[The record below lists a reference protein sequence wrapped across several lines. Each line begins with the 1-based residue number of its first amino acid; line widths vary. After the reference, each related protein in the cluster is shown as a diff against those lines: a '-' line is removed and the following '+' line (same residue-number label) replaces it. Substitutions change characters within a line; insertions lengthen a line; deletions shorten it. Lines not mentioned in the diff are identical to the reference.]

1 MKIISL
7 IILSLVSIFAISC
20 ARGGSDSSSPAPA
33 GNDNGNK
40 TASELQ
46 AKFPNKA
53 GTVFGMW
60 TQDKTLKVYISENA
74 ARLEVNCQKKS
85 ISVDFA
91 IQVSGN
97 TIKTLESKKAGDSD
111 CSVEVKKDDI
121 MTFKVN
127 GDQLVLSAA
136 GEQDTVLTR
145 MQSAP
150 VTPQPTTQPNAPQQ
164 PSNPQPSNPQPGN
177 NNSGTSTFE
186 LYTGS
191 NCTGTMVVYTVKM
204 NCQAL
209 AQSPAIHSAKF
220 ASSCAELDS
229 AMSAEQV
236 CQVLN
241 QQVGNN

>member
-7 IILSLVSIFAISC
+7 IILSLVTIFAISC

-33 GNDNGNK
+33 GNDSGNK

-46 AKFPNKA
+46 AKFPNKS

-60 TQDKTLKVYISENA
+60 TQNKTLNVYISENTV
-74 ARLEVNCQKKS
+74 RLEVNCQKKS

-145 MQSAP
+145 MQNAP
-150 VTPQPTTQPNAPQQ
+150 EAQQPTTQPN
-164 PSNPQPSNPQPGN
+164 NPQPGN
-177 NNSGTSTFE
+177 NNSGTSKFE

-191 NCTGTMVVYTVKM
+191 NCTGTMVVYTAKM

-209 AQSPAIHSAKF
+209 AQSPAIRSAKF
-220 ASSCAELDS
+220 DNSCADLES

>member
-7 IILSLVSIFAISC
+7 IILNLVTAFTISC
-20 ARGGSDSSSPAPA
+20 SRGGADSSSPAPA

-46 AKFPNKA
+46 TKFPNKA

-60 TQDKTLKVYISENA
+60 TQNKTLNMYISENT
-74 ARLEVNCQKKS
+74 ARIESKCQNKTS
-85 ISVDFA
+85 AIDFA
-91 IQVSGN
+91 IQISGN
-97 TIKTLESKKAGDSD
+97 TIKILESKKTNDSE
-111 CSVEVKKDDI
+111 CPLEVKKDETI
-121 MTFKVN
+121 TFKVN

-136 GEQDTVLTR
+136 GEQDLVLTR

-150 VTPQPTTQPNAPQQ
+150 VAQQ
-164 PSNPQPSNPQPGN
+164 PSNPQSSNPQPGN

-191 NCTGTMVVYTVKM
+191 NCTGTMVVYTAKM

-220 ASSCAELDS
+220 DSSCAELDS